1 MTQYIHEHYA
11 EEVTLAELSEKI
23 YISRNHLSIIFK
35 NMTGETFNNY
45 LTRVRMEKAREL
57 LMERKMLV
65 YEVAE
70 RVGYKNVPYFST
82 LFKKM
87 TGLNPTDFI
96 K

>member
-45 LTRVRMEKAREL
+45 LTRVRIEKAREL